1 MPAVARVVETVNR
14 AVTIHLA
21 FVTVSLLQRSIA
33 VVVAFLSI
41 ISMCC
46 FLLLTSVYELNAHRA
61 HRHHH
66 PQ

>member
-1 MPAVARVVETVNR
+1 MPAVARVVKTVDR
-14 AVTIHLA
+14 VVTFVLTI
-21 FVTVSLLQRSIA
+21 VTVSLLQRSIA